1 MSLPLYINIAEKI
14 IRKIQN
20 NELNEGEKL
29 PAERHLAEMFS
40 VSRSTI
46 RSSLKYLEDLG
57 IIETFHGAGHFVKTQ
72 KIYISLNTF
81 YSFDIETERQNFKI
95 KNKVFDAHTY
105 IPSKDVKD
113 IMGIS
118 NFTLIHYFKRV
129 RVIGNIPVMVQDH
142 HINHE
147 VYPHIDF
154 NVLNEIPLYDYLQDK
169 FNKSPSKGVETITT
183 VIPPVEIQKLLKIK
197 PDIPVIVIERLAYVE
212 GVVAEYT
219 ISYLKPEKYS
229 FILNLEDK
237 KSV

>member
-1 MSLPLYINIAEKI
+1 MSLPLYMNIAEIIFKKI
-14 IRKIQN
+14 KN

-29 PAERHLAEMFS
+29 PAERILAEKFS

-57 IIETFHGAGHFVKTQ
+57 IIETYHGSGHFVKTQ
-72 KIYISLNTF
+72 KIYVSLNTF

-95 KNKVFDAHTY
+95 KNTVFDAHTY

-113 IMGIS
+113 TMGIS
-118 NFTLIHYFKRV
+118 NYTLIHYFKRV
-129 RVIGNIPVMVQDH
+129 RSIGNIAVMVQDH
-142 HINHE
+142 HINHD

-154 NVLNEIPLYDYLQDK
+154 DVLNETPLYDYLENK
-169 FNKSPSKGVETITT
+169 FNKSPTKGVETITT
-183 VIPPVEIQKLLKIK
+183 VIPPPEIQKLLQIK
-197 PDIPVIVIERLAYVE
+197 PEIPVIVIERLAYVDD
-212 GVVAEYT
+212 VVSEYT
-219 ISYLKPEKYS
+219 ISYLKPDKYS